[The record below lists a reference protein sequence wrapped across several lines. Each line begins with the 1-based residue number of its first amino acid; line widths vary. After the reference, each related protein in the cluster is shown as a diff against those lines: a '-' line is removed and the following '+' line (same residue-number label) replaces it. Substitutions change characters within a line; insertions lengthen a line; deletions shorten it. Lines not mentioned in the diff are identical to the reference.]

1 MTQIEERL
9 LLNRYKRFQLE
20 ADLTELVQ
28 DWLGLQ
34 SDLYHKK
41 ISDSFQKGISDIL
54 ICVRGFF
61 VAAELKADD
70 GTPSRHQ
77 IKFIDNIRKAGGIGD
92 VCYTLDDVISLVEQA
107 RKRDEAVIV
116 CAKI

>member
-9 LLNRYKRFQLE
+9 LLDRHKRYRRE
-20 ADLTELVQ
+20 GDLTDNVQ
-28 DWLGLQ
+28 EWLSLQ

-77 IKFIDNIRKAGGIGD
+77 IKFIDNIRRAGGIGD
-92 VCYTLDDVISLVEQA
+92 VCYTLDDVINLVEQA
-107 RKRDEAVIV
+107 RKRDEAVTI
-116 CAKI
+116 CTKT